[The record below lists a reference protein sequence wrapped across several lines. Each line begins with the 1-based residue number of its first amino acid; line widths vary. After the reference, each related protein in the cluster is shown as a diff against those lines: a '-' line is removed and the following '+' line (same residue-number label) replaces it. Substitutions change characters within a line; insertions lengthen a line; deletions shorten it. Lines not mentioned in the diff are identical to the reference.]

1 MTRRLENTPRPPANK
16 DLGCPIRAGFTFA
29 IILIRAYEAG
39 LLDKSSTLSREG
51 FYHLSEAHSL
61 PFCFFQQNLLD
72 ATGILDS
79 FLRPIHH
86 ALRQVQSG
94 GKFSKNI
101 FSYHLSIG
109 EIDSE
114 RYR

>member
-1 MTRRLENTPRPPANK
+1 MSNSHRIYLHHF
-16 DLGCPIRAGFTFA
+16 PIRACKG
-29 IILIRAYEAG
+29 G
-39 LLDKSSTLSREG
+39 LSDKSSTLSREG
-51 FYHLSEAHSL
+51 FHHPAEACASSL
-61 PFCFFQQNLLD
+61 CLFQQNLLD
-72 ATGILDS
+72 AAGILDS